1 MTTQQNVTSIVP
13 PMIRV
18 TDVGEYVRHQ
28 SCQRR
33 FRLGFND
40 QAEFRKLPFSG
51 SPVQAIDPVLQEHG
65 KMREEQW
72 ALRLVDHGFR
82 ELQKPANAPNI
93 HGVKVFPWNDFLD
106 ALATVQPGERVFADE
121 VVVEA
126 QVGAFHL
133 QGRVDFIVLDWC
145 EGQPRLTL
153 AECKASRRDKT
164 YQRLQV
170 VLYRMII
177 AQMVKT
183 RALEVNTQS
192 VEPASLR
199 CCVVRVDE
207 ATNTLPDFDQLVP
220 VVSSHQLEE
229 DLRQL
234 LASHGALAQS
244 LVGPLEELPYQLDSK
259 CDDCTFSLH
268 CFPESARL
276 RRLELLGLSP
286 GAVRQLKAAGITT
299 LDALAELDLTSPA
312 ARQLATCDELM
323 EPLDGLV
330 VRARARRA
338 RLPASAGDDFDVMV
352 LPNRGA
358 GQLPA
363 HRSQVEGAPPLVR
376 IYLSINQDYTE
387 HRIAALAAHV
397 TTSEGLYKTRWT
409 GGEQSAP
416 DPVPVEVLPDGTVR
430 PVQGQSIVKIANARW
445 TGDEGRD
452 AGIEEQ
458 LMREFFRELTDAIL
472 RAGRRAKF
480 EAMPIHFYVW
490 SAREITLL
498 MEACTRIGPHML
510 GYLRELFG
518 CRDQLEQLIFSSV
531 GEEIDDRY
539 ALGWTG
545 RSLAIATS
553 LGWFGESFHWTRI
566 VEEEVYRFDKEMSR
580 DLFDFRTFLTLDAQG
595 EWTDKKGQNTRDVRT
610 EVRSHFFDQL
620 SSPYLWGYWKALPEL
635 RKALSHKGKLDK
647 KLDKVLQDYERAAGL
662 GVLVAYMQAR
672 VEAVRWVEERVKFKN
687 NFIEKPA
694 MKLGD
699 LPHFKLE
706 TMDVASA
713 AVDFL
718 RLDHHV
724 GFNEWLRALLAPP
737 MLRIARG
744 TCLPLCELEA
754 TGPNK
759 ARARIDTRQVD
770 VEQLRT
776 RCTIQ
781 EGSFQR
787 MHPRDPDLQKNQR
800 IAAFTRYGATCVV
813 EKLDW
818 DTGIVELGIIPN
830 YEESYYIA
838 RSNGCS
844 QGEPVLG
851 VAIMQSSGK
860 KWKIETA
867 IPEATLDPSISDF
880 VANQVEKR
888 LDLYKIKDKK
898 DSDADSDIATTQPTN
913 PPPHPPGHH
922 ALGWFDT
929 TRPIIPPQPSL
940 PAGQP
945 SALRAMLE
953 AMRTAD
959 GQRSI
964 DPSRVEMILA
974 GLETRVQ
981 LVQGPPGTGKTQLT
995 AQAIMT
1001 RILAGFQPGDIVLI
1015 GAHTHTA
1022 VATLLSRIYML
1033 QEEFRA
1039 AAPQL
1044 PGLALLKIDGEE
1056 GVEGVESIADE
1067 PPWKVLNE
1075 PAKAGKVIIIGGT
1088 INGLI
1093 KCARHFDKPDKHVTF
1108 KTRYGRFS
1116 THLLV
1121 IDEASMMVSAH
1132 FLALATLTEPT
1143 GQIMLA
1149 GDNRQLSPIVSH
1161 KWDEEDRPPAQRFQM
1176 HVSAFDAI
1184 ANLCPPPGKKHQGPN
1199 GPASVRRDGIDD
1211 SYRLPAE
1218 VVDVLKP
1225 LYELDAITLTSAKEG
1240 ATQLV
1245 PLPAELGVMGL
1256 EAAWLLERNVFLLL
1270 HDEQQSRQMNTLEI
1284 ALIQQLLNA
1293 GERTGELKP
1302 SSVAV
1307 ITPHRAQRA
1316 TLKRELKSWVDS
1328 GHVTMIDT
1336 VERLQG
1342 GEQETIVFSGTVSD
1356 PVAIAQTAEFILD
1369 LKRSNVAFSRP
1380 KKRLVVVCSK
1390 ALLNHIPTDVRHYDA
1405 ALLWK
1410 GLRELC
1416 AREVARGQEQGHAWQ
1431 LLVRER

>member
-1 MTTQQNVTSIVP
+1 MTTQPTSQPPVVP
-13 PMIRV
+13 TIRV

-82 ELQKPANAPNI
+82 ALQKPANAPKI
-93 HGVKVFPWNDFLD
+93 HSVTVFPWNDFLD
-106 ALATVQPGERVFADE
+106 ALVTVEPGERVFADE

-126 QVGAFHL
+126 QLGAFHL
-133 QGRVDFIVLDWC
+133 QGRVDFIVLDWS

-170 VLYRMII
+170 VLYRMLIT
-177 AQMVKT
+177 QMVKA
-183 RALEVNTQS
+183 RALRVGTTQ

-207 ATNTLPDFDQLVP
+207 ATNALPDFDQLVP

-234 LASHGALAQS
+234 LAPQGALAQS
-244 LVGPLEELPYQLDSK
+244 LVGPLEALPYQLDSK

-286 GAVRQLKAAGITT
+286 GAVRQLKAEGIAT
-299 LDALAELDLTSPA
+299 LDALADLDLTSPA
-312 ARQLATCDELM
+312 ARKLAASDELM

-330 VRARARRA
+330 IRAKARRA
-338 RLPASAGDDFDVMV
+338 RLPAASGDDFDVMA

-363 HRSQVEGAPPLVR
+363 HRSQAEGTSPLVR

-409 GGEQSAP
+409 AGEQSAP
-416 DPVPVEVLPDGTVR
+416 DPVPVEVLPDGSVR

-472 RAGRRAKF
+472 RAGKRAKF

-531 GEEIDDRY
+531 GEEIDDRF

-553 LGWFGESFHWTRI
+553 LRWFGESFHWTRL

-595 EWTDKKGQNTRDVRT
+595 AWTDKQGPTTRDVRT

-620 SSPYLWGYWKALPEL
+620 SSPYLWAYWKALPEL
-635 RKALSHKGKLDK
+635 RHALSHKGKLDK

-687 NFIEKPA
+687 NFIDKPA
-694 MKLGD
+694 MALGE
-699 LPHFKLE
+699 LPHFKLG

-754 TGPNK
+754 TGTNK
-759 ARARIDTRQVD
+759 VRARLDTRQVD
-770 VEQLRT
+770 MDQLRM
-776 RCTIQ
+776 RSTIQ

-787 MHPRDPDLQKNQR
+787 LHPRDPDLHKNQK
-800 IAAFTRYGATCVV
+800 IAAFTKYGATCVV
-813 EKLDW
+813 ERLDW
-818 DTGIVELGIIPN
+818 DAGIVELAIIPN
-830 YEESYYIA
+830 FYDSYYVL
-838 RSNGCS
+838 RSAGCAE
-844 QGEPVLG
+844 GEPVLG
-851 VAIMQSSGK
+851 VPIKQPSG
-860 KWKIETA
+860 KWKIEVA
-867 IPEATLDPSISDF
+867 VPEATLDPSVSDF
-880 VANQVEKR
+880 VANQVEQR
-888 LDLYKIKDKK
+888 LSLYTPPVQAAQKAPLVGP
-898 DSDADSDIATTQPTN
+898 STPQPAHT
-913 PPPHPPGHH
+913 PGHH

-929 TRPIIPPQPSL
+929 TRPLIPPQPPL
-940 PAGQP
+940 PAGQTN
-945 SALRAMLE
+945 ALRAMLE
-953 AMRTAD
+953 AMKTVEGR
-959 GQRSI
+959 RSI

-1001 RILAGFQPGDIVLI
+1001 RILAGFKPGDIVLI

-1022 VATLLSRIYML
+1022 VATLLSRIHAL
-1033 QEEFRA
+1033 QDEFRA
-1039 AAPQL
+1039 VAPKL

-1056 GVEGVESIADE
+1056 GVEGVESIDDE
-1067 PPWKVLNE
+1067 PAWKVLNE
-1075 PAKAGKVIIIGGT
+1075 PAKAGKVILIGGT

-1093 KCARHFDKPDKHVTF
+1093 KCARHFDKPDKHATF

-1116 THLLV
+1116 TRLLV

-1132 FLALATLTEPT
+1132 FLALATLTTPD

-1149 GDNRQLSPIVSH
+1149 GDNRQLSPIIAH

-1184 ANLCPPPGKKHQGPN
+1184 ANLCPPPGRKHQGPN

-1225 LYELDAITLTSAKEG
+1225 LYELDAIALTSAKEG
-1240 ATQLV
+1240 VTQLA
-1245 PLPAELGVMGL
+1245 PLPHSLDALGL
-1256 EAAWLLERNVFLLL
+1256 EAAWRLERNVFLLL
-1270 HDEQQSRQMNTLEI
+1270 HDEQRSRQMNMLEI
-1284 ALIQQLLNA
+1284 ALIQQLLDA
-1293 GERTGELKP
+1293 GVRTGELKP

-1316 TLKRELKSWVDS
+1316 TLKRELKSWMDS
-1328 GHVTMIDT
+1328 GHITMIDT

-1416 AREVARGQEQGHAWQ
+1416 AREVARGQEQGHGWQ